1 MEDVRP
7 LGSALRITY
16 RTPSGRL
23 EEALL
28 YPEDLRGLE
37 VEEEARPPLDAPGDL
52 FRLAAEAKRIQ
63 YAYLF
68 DPWMAVHTSLVEPL
82 PHQIEAVYGHM
93 LPKNPLR
100 FLLADDPG
108 AGKTIMT
115 GLYMRELAL
124 RGALERAL
132 VVAPGSLVVQW
143 QEELWEKFRLRFEI
157 FSRSWLENSL
167 ENPFRKHPY
176 WLARLDQLA
185 RFQEVAERAL
195 EVDWDLV
202 VVDEAHKM
210 SATYY
215 GLEVKATRRYRLG
228 QQLSERAKHLLLLTA
243 SPGGPGREAPP
254 PIPEGSGSGGRRK
267 TWCALTA
274 RPSSPNAGPTP
285 WPTASPRRRWPST
298 RP

>member
-1 MEDVRP
+1 MEPLKLAPGVRLRGLTP
-7 LGSALRITY
+7 EGSVRVEQVRSLGSALRVTY

-28 YPEDLRGLE
+28 YPEDLARLE
-37 VEEEARPPLDAPGDL
+37 VEEEARFPLDAPGDL

-63 YAYLF
+63 NAYLF

-93 LPKNPLR
+93 LGKNPLR

-115 GLYMRELAL
+115 GLYMREMAL

-132 VVAPGSLVVQW
+132 VVAPGGLVVQW

-157 FSRSWLENSL
+157 LTRSLLENSL

-176 WLARLDQLA
+176 
-185 RFQEVAERAL
+185 
-195 EVDWDLV
+195 
-202 VVDEAHKM
+202 
-210 SATYY
+210 
-215 GLEVKATRRYRLG
+215 
-228 QQLSERAKHLLLLTA
+228 
-243 SPGGPGREAPP
+243 
-254 PIPEGSGSGGRRK
+254 
-267 TWCALTA
+267 
-274 RPSSPNAGPTP
+274 
-285 WPTASPRRRWPST
+285 
-298 RP
+298 

>member
-1 MEDVRP
+1 VRVEDVRP

-210 SATYY
+210 SAT
-215 GLEVKATRRYRLG
+215 
-228 QQLSERAKHLLLLTA
+228 
-243 SPGGPGREAPP
+243 
-254 PIPEGSGSGGRRK
+254 
-267 TWCALTA
+267 
-274 RPSSPNAGPTP
+274 
-285 WPTASPRRRWPST
+285 
-298 RP
+298 